1 MRRVLDKFTGSQY
14 AAKFIHVCDE
24 HQRRFF
30 RTELNIL
37 RWLNQMGV
45 PKVVDAFVTER
56 RIVIITEM
64 YPIDNI
70 HIINLKAEINTC
82 SCSYHWNFESIS

>member
-24 HQRRFF
+24 HQKRFF

-64 YPIDNI
+64 YPIGHDNI
-70 HIINLKAEINTC
+70 HIKQLEGRNQHLFLFLSLE
-82 SCSYHWNFESIS
+82 F